1 MPAPCGVPLIR
12 LTPLTAFQDTGLKPH
27 PDKPEDASVGDPVR
41 EHPHQPLMVNRVE
54 GRRHALPTSETYR
67 VL

>member
-1 MPAPCGVPLIR
+1 MQEDVGQERADACTLRRSPIR

-41 EHPHQPLMVNRVE
+41 EHPHQPFVVN
-54 GRRHALPTSETYR
+54 
-67 VL
+67 